1 MDAPS
6 PTRVVSFGVKDF
18 LHIKKRFNQ
27 DWWIGRVV
35 RIGSPIGF
43 IPSPS
48 KLEVIN
54 NIILSVTTTTNVVH
68 FANEIQNPVNK
79 IGEYL
84 FNYLFIIYFQSN

>member
-6 PTRVVSFGVKDF
+6 PSRVVSFGIKDF

-54 NIILSVTTTTNVVH
+54 NIILSAIATAANTNVVH
-68 FANEIQNPVNK
+68 FANEIQNPTTK
-79 IGEYL
+79 PGR
-84 FNYLFIIYFQSN
+84 